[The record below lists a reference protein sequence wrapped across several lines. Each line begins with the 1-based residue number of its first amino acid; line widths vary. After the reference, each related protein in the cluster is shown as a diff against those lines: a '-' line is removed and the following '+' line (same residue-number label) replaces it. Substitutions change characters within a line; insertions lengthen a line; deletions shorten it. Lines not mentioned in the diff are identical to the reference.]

1 MHGKL
6 LKSLLMALII
16 TCTSI
21 DYVKSQSIVGT
32 YGNHAG
38 SHGALLNPSSLVT
51 SDVYADFG
59 LNFGL
64 SAYNNY
70 FHVPSADA
78 FKSVFDKSFKMSYTK
93 IINGFPRVF
102 DLDFNYG
109 SSKRAT
115 ANIGADA
122 VVLSGMYNFKNRHAV
137 GFFARTRSNV
147 SVHGFPSEILE
158 IGMVGFD
165 HSYRKING
173 DSADTTVY
181 YTQYA
186 RDYSG
191 KNVNVGVMAWSEFG
205 LSYSTVVFNRFG
217 HRLDFGVNAKAAM
230 SVGAVALSSK
240 KLDYHLELGDS
251 IGMNDS
257 VWFFD
262 RMTGGMAY
270 SLPLGYD
277 TPFSVDGDFND
288 DLIKNRIAG
297 FGGGIDIGVT
307 YTRLRNSKAVGRLK
321 RSCEISPV
329 DYIWRLGF
337 SVIDL
342 GAVYFGNDAEVS
354 EYDAKNAELNM
365 ERFDGINTVHEF
377 MGVVNE
383 AFDSEIEQKGFWM
396 GLPTSLSLQFDY
408 SFNRHFFVNA
418 VVIQPVAITKYHVT
432 RDAQMLLSPRFESQW
447 FDVTIPVTVVNYNR
461 LLLGASFRAAFL
473 TVGTQNLLNLI
484 GAGELYGLDL
494 YVSLK
499 FNFNKGKCL
508 TGRYEDCL
516 KPYHSSK
523 KRKR

>member
-1 MHGKL
+1 MNGKL
-6 LKSLLMALII
+6 LKSLLMVLMI

-21 DYVKSQSIVGT
+21 DYVKSQSIVGA

-38 SHGALLNPSSLVT
+38 SHGALLNPSSLTT
-51 SDVYADFG
+51 SGVYADFG
-59 LNFGL
+59 LNLGL

-115 ANIGADA
+115 ANVGADA
-122 VVLSGMYNFKNRHAV
+122 VVLSGMYNFRGRHAV
-137 GFFARTRSNV
+137 GFFARTRANV
-147 SVHGFPSEILE
+147 DVHKFPSEILE
-158 IGMVGFD
+158 VCMVGFD
-165 HSYRKING
+165 HNYRINDG
-173 DSADTTVY
+173 DPADTTVY

-186 RDYSG
+186 RNYSG
-191 KNVNVGVMAWSEFG
+191 KNVNVGIMAWSEFG
-205 LSYSTVVFNRFG
+205 LSYSTVVFNRFR
-217 HRLDFGVNAKAAM
+217 HRVDLGVNAKVAM

-277 TPFSVDGDFND
+277 TYFTVDGDFND

-297 FGGGIDIGVT
+297 FGGGIDVGVT
-307 YTRLRNSKAVGRLK
+307 YTRLRNSRAEGRLK
-321 RSCEISPV
+321 RNCEISPV

-354 EYDAKNAELNM
+354 EYDTKNAELNT
-365 ERFDGINTVHEF
+365 ERFNDVNTVHEF
-377 MGVVNE
+377 MDVVNE
-383 AFDSEIEQKGFWM
+383 AFDSEIERKGFWM

-418 VVIQPVAITKYHVT
+418 VVIQPVAITKYHVM

-447 FDVTIPVTVVNYNR
+447 FDVTMPVTVVNYNR

-484 GAGELYGLDL
+484 GVGELYGLDL

-508 TGRYEDCL
+508 TDRYEDCL
-516 KPYHSSK
+516 KPYHVSK
-523 KRKR
+523 KHGR